1 MRPSNAVFL
10 CLLLP
15 WAGPAPA
22 GAGEKSPKADRIFI
36 NGHVWTGDPAHPT
49 AEALAVRATQI
60 IAVGTTRNIAKLGSR
75 FTDTVDL
82 KGKWVFP
89 GFNDAHLHF
98 LVVDRADV
106 SGCASVAEMQKRVA
120 DFARAHPAASWV
132 MGRGWTYSDFPDG
145 APSRRIL
152 DAAVS
157 DRPGWITD
165 RDGHAGWANSRALE
179 LAGITAKTPNPPWGT
194 LVRDAKGEP
203 TGLFKE
209 AGAMD
214 LVRQFIPPPN
224 EEERYRALK
233 NLLEHAASRGLTSVQ
248 NASFPFDEMPI
259 FQRVLDE
266 NGLKVRFRWALLFDQ
281 KQDEGELAR
290 YKEIRSRM
298 GRATFEF
305 GAAKAMIDGTISSRT
320 AAFFE
325 PYATKDV
332 GVPFWTQDE
341 LNAAVAH
348 YDKEGLQIL
357 LHAIGDR
364 AVAMALNAYEYAAR
378 TNKTT
383 GRRHR
388 IEHAE
393 VVRPADVARFKQLGV
408 IVSTQPLFVNPEKAD
423 IAAYDALL
431 GPERAAHL
439 DAFKIWDD
447 AGVVQAFGSD
457 WPVTAMDPLRQIYCA
472 VTRMT
477 PSGTPAGGWH
487 PEQRIGVEA
496 ALRHFTIDAAYASFD
511 EEKKGTLVPGK
522 LADFTVLS
530 ENILD
535 PPPERLLKAQ
545 ALLTVMGG
553 QDTWRA
559 AGF

>member
-1 MRPSNAVFL
+1 LRASSAILPVALSCAV
-10 CLLLP
+10 
-15 WAGPAPA
+15 AGLA
-22 GAGEKSPKADRIFI
+22 GAGEKSPKADRIFV
-36 NGHVWTGDPAHPT
+36 NGHVWTGDPARPT
-49 AEALAVRATQI
+49 AEAVAVRATRI

-75 FTDTVDL
+75 FSDTVNL
-82 KGKWVFP
+82 RGKWLFP

-106 SGCASVAEMQKRVA
+106 GDCGTIAEMQKRIA
-120 DFARAHPAASWV
+120 EFARSHSAAAWV
-132 MGRGWTYSDFPDG
+132 LGRGWTYADFPDR
-145 APSRRIL
+145 APNKKIL
-152 DAAVS
+152 DAAIA
-157 DRPGWITD
+157 DRPVWITD

-179 LAGITAKTPNPPWGT
+179 LAGITGRTPNPPWGT

-214 LVRQFIPPPN
+214 LVRQVIPPPN

-233 NLLEHAASRGLTSVQ
+233 SLLDRAASRGLTSVQ

-281 KQDEGELAR
+281 KQDVVELER
-290 YKEIRSRM
+290 YKEVRSRM
-298 GRATFEF
+298 GRATFTF
-305 GAAKAMIDGTISSRT
+305 GAAKAMVDGTISSRT

-325 PYATKDV
+325 PYATKEV
-332 GVPFWTQDE
+332 GLPFWSQAD

-348 YDKEGLQIL
+348 YEKEGLQIE

-364 AVAMALNAYEYAAR
+364 AIDMALNAYQYAAR
-378 TNKTT
+378 VNKTT

-393 VVRPADVARFKQLGV
+393 APRPSDIPRFKQLGV
-408 IVSTQPLFVNPEKAD
+408 IASTQPLFVNPAKAD
-423 IAAYDALL
+423 IGTYDELL
-431 GPERAAHL
+431 GPERAARL
-439 DAFKIWDD
+439 DPFKAWDD

-457 WPVTAMDPLRQIYCA
+457 WPVTPMDPLRQMYCA
-472 VTRMT
+472 VARMT
-477 PSGTPAGGWH
+477 AAGTPAGGWH
-487 PEQRIGVEA
+487 PEHRIGPEA
-496 ALRHFTIDAAYASFD
+496 ALRHFTVDAAYASLD
-511 EEKKGTLVPGK
+511 EQNKGTLAPGM

-530 ENILD
+530 ENILE
-535 PPPERLLKAQ
+535 PPPERLLRATV
-545 ALLTVMGG
+545 LLTVMGG

-559 AGF
+559 PGF

>member
-1 MRPSNAVFL
+1 MRPSSAFL
-10 CLLLP
+10 AAALFGV
-15 WAGPAPA
+15 AGLA

-36 NGHVWTGDPAHPT
+36 NGHVWTGDAAHPT
-49 AEALAVRATQI
+49 AEALAVRGTQL
-60 IAVGTTRNIAKLGSR
+60 IAVGTTRNIAKLGSK

-82 KGKWVFP
+82 RGKWVFP

-98 LVVDRADV
+98 LVLDRADV
-106 SGCASVAEMQKRVA
+106 SECASVAEMQKRVA

-132 MGRGWTYSDFPDG
+132 MGHGWTYADFPDG
-145 APSRRIL
+145 APNKKIL

-157 DRPGWITD
+157 DRPVWITD

-224 EEERYRALK
+224 EEEQYRALK
-233 NLLEHAASRGLTSVQ
+233 GLLEHAASRGLTSVQ

-290 YKEIRSRM
+290 YNEIRSRM

-332 GVPFWTQDE
+332 GVPFWTQDD

-348 YDKEGLQIL
+348 YDKEGMQIL

-364 AVAMALNAYEYAAR
+364 AVSMALNAYEYAAR
-378 TNKTT
+378 VNKTT

-393 VVRPADVARFKQLGV
+393 VVRPSDVARFKQLGV

-423 IAAYDALL
+423 VATYDTLL
-431 GPERAAHL
+431 GPERAGRL
-439 DAFKIWDD
+439 DAFKVWDD

-477 PSGTPAGGWH
+477 PAGTPPGGWH
-487 PEQRIGVEA
+487 PEHRISVEA
-496 ALRHFTIDAAYASFD
+496 ALHHFTIDAAYAGFD

-559 AGF
+559 PGF